1 MRASGQAS
9 RSPDVGAHGGLG
21 GQCKTQLRLIDRFA
35 LTHRLL
41 FSGRKLGLYQ
51 HSTTARRSILEHVS
65 ICSPSIRSPAWE
77 TAPIFEGV
85 IAPSVS
91 LTAERPFRLQGTHVI
106 PILFWSQFTI
116 DDRLHGT
123 HTDYFFRAEDRTEL
137 HMGDI
142 SHLLFIST
150 AKHRLAADRS
160 KQIFLYALSRM
171 RGHLR
176 C

>member
-1 MRASGQAS
+1 MVRGRAPRIWEITGAS
-9 RSPDVGAHGGLG
+9 ADSVRR
-21 GQCKTQLRLIDRFA
+21 QLAAERPFY
-35 LTHRLL
+35 THAPII

-51 HSTTARRSILEHVS
+51 HSTTAQRSFLEHIL

-77 TAPIFEGV
+77 TEPIYVRV

-116 DDRLHGT
+116 DVRLHDP
-123 HTDYFFRAEDRTEL
+123 HRFFFFRAEARTES

-142 SHLLFIST
+142 SRLLFIST
-150 AKHRLAADRS
+150 AEHRLAADRS

-171 RGHLR
+171 RGHL
-176 C
+176 CC